1 MTTYKVEGIQ
11 STGWNFRFFVKC
23 ETPNI
28 AQSVIINRL
37 MQVKTTAETM
47 FVSEATATEIAKADR
62 VLVVSE
68 RVGA

>member
-1 MTTYKVEGIQ
+1 MQTYKVEGTQ

-37 MQVKTTAETM
+37 MQVKRPAETIL
-47 FVSEATATEIAKADR
+47 VTEATSNEIAKAIR
-62 VLVVSE
+62 ILVVE
-68 RVGA
+68 EKVGA